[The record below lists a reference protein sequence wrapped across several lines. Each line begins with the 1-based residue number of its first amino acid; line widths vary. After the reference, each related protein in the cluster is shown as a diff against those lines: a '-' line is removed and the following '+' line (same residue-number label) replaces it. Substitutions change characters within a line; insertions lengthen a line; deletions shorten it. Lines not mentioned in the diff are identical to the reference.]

1 MIESVVASSATPMQ
15 MWVVLAL
22 VAGSLVL
29 YGLERISLELTSM
42 ALIATLLLFFE
53 FFPLLDGN
61 GENLLG
67 ADTIM
72 SGFANPAL
80 LTVLSLL
87 VVGQGMVLTGGVS
100 YIAGLI
106 TEHGGKN
113 AAVAIFIG
121 LFVVMLMSAFL
132 NNTPVVVIFIPIIQA
147 LAERIERS
155 PSALMIPLS

>member
-1 MIESVVASSATPMQ
+1 MQ

-53 FFPLLDGN
+53 FFPLLDGD
-61 GENLLG
+61 GDNLLG
-67 ADTIM
+67 PSTIM

-113 AAVAIFIG
+113 ASIAIFIG
-121 LFVVMLMSAFL
+121 LFVVMVMSATL
-132 NNTPVVVIFIPIIQA
+132 TC
-147 LAERIERS
+147 S
-155 PSALMIPLS
+155 

>member
-1 MIESVVASSATPMQ
+1 MLESVVASSATPMQ
-15 MWVVLAL
+15 MWLVLAL

-29 YGLERISLELTSM
+29 YGLERISLELTSI

-53 FFPLLDGN
+53 FFPLLDADGD
-61 GENLLG
+61 NLMG
-67 ADTIM
+67 PATVM

-87 VVGQGMVLTGGVS
+87 VIGQGMVLTGGVS

-113 AAVAIFIG
+113 ASVAIFVG
-121 LFVVMLMSAFL
+121 LFVVMVMSAFL
-132 NNTPVVVIFIPIIQA
+132 IIRR
-147 LAERIERS
+147 LSLFLSLLFKRL
-155 PSALMIPLS
+155 PSVLNVRHLP

>member
-1 MIESVVASSATPMQ
+1 MRTGYTDLKRCLKPHGCWFYWGRFIVIENVVASSATPLQ

-53 FFPLLDGN
+53 FFPLLDG
-61 GENLLG
+61 GGQNLLG
-67 ADTIM
+67 AGTIM

-87 VVGQGMVLTGGVS
+87 VVGQGAYWWG
-100 YIAGLI
+100 
-106 TEHGGKN
+106 
-113 AAVAIFIG
+113 
-121 LFVVMLMSAFL
+121 
-132 NNTPVVVIFIPIIQA
+132 Q
-147 LAERIERS
+147 
-155 PSALMIPLS
+155 